1 MAKALQR
8 WQKGDTPLPQLREA
22 LRLGYSSGPY
32 LRYLTLMLWGVY
44 LLNRNPRR
52 ALALA
57 QYLQRRSSSGGFM
70 AVNHTARLLRAELA
84 LAALEFM
91 PNKAAGIIAK
101 VIASAVANGEYEP
114 EEVVNT
120 SCRVDKAAVMK
131 RWRPRARGTAS
142 RIIKPT
148 AHIRVEVAPAV
159 EAEKAAAKK
168 SEAKTSAAKT
178 PTAKKPESKPAA
190 EKATQ
195 PEAKTESKP
204 AAKKAAASKSEAKGD
219 DLTKIKGIGK
229 VYAGKL
235 NDEGIFTFE
244 DVANMTDEQIAVME
258 EKYTFKGDFR
268 ESVVDAKNFVNG
280 KEA

>member
-1 MAKALQR
+1 MSKALLKFVR
-8 WQKGDTPLPQLREA
+8 VSPTK
-22 LRLGYSSGPY
+22 
-32 LRYLTLMLWGVY
+32 
-44 LLNRNPRR
+44 
-52 ALALA
+52 
-57 QYLQRRSSSGGFM
+57 
-70 AVNHTARLLRAELA
+70 ARLIAREVQGMNAEMA

-91 PNKAAGIIAK
+91 PNKAAGIISG

-114 EEVVNT
+114 EEVVIT
-120 SCRVDKAAVMK
+120 ACRVDKAAVMK

-148 AHIRVEVAPAV
+148 AHIFVEVATVADV
-159 EAEKAAAKK
+159 EAQKAAAATAKK
-168 SEAKTSAAKT
+168 SSSAAKGAKAKE
-178 PTAKKPESKPAA
+178 TA
-190 EKATQ
+190 
-195 PEAKTESKP
+195 KP
-204 AAKKAAASKSEAKGD
+204 AAKKADKGAQAQKAAATSEAKDAKKKAAAPKPAAKKTPAKATQKGD

-229 VYAGKL
+229 VYQGKL

-268 ESVVDAKNFVNG
+268 ESVADAKNFVNG

>member
-1 MAKALQR
+1 MSKALLKFVR
-8 WQKGDTPLPQLREA
+8 VSPTK
-22 LRLGYSSGPY
+22 
-32 LRYLTLMLWGVY
+32 
-44 LLNRNPRR
+44 
-52 ALALA
+52 
-57 QYLQRRSSSGGFM
+57 
-70 AVNHTARLLRAELA
+70 ARLIAREVQGMNAELA

-91 PNKAAGIIAK
+91 PNKAAGIISG

-114 EEVVNT
+114 EEVIIT

-148 AHIRVEVAPAV
+148 AHIYVEVATVAEV
-159 EAEKAAAKK
+159 EKAQAERTAKKAAPKAKKTAEAPKAKAAEKAAEPKAEAPKK
-168 SEAKTSAAKT
+168 EA
-178 PTAKKPESKPAA
+178 P
-190 EKATQ
+190 
-195 PEAKTESKP
+195 
-204 AAKKAAASKSEAKGD
+204 KAASEKKGD

-235 NDEGIFTFE
+235 NDEGIHTFE
-244 DVANMTDEQIAVME
+244 DVANMTDEQIAMME

-268 ESVVDAKNFVNG
+268 ESVADAKNIVNQ